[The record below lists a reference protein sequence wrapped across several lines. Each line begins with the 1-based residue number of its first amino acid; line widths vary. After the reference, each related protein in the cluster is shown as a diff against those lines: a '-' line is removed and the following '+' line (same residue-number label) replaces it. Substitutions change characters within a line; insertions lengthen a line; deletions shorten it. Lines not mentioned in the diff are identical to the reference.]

1 MFRTQQLQV
10 IHHQYRVVIP
20 HTSFARLMEEIARAE
35 NMAMRDQPYDPGPAF
50 AEHHFGDV
58 TWEAR
63 KV

>member
-1 MFRTQQLQV
+1 
-10 IHHQYRVVIP
+10 
-20 HTSFARLMEEIARAE
+20 MEEIARAE